1 MIKTI
6 QTYLKNE
13 EYKRLFD
20 NFMSLMTLQGLNYI
34 LPLITFPYLVR
45 VLGPEKFGLVSF
57 ASAFI
62 GYFVIISDYG
72 FNLSATREIAINREN
87 NEKLSEIF
95 SSVMIIKFILMI
107 LSFFLMLLIVF
118 SFDKFKA
125 DWKIYIFTFGI
136 VFGNFLF
143 PVWFFQGMEK
153 MRFITYLNILS
164 KLVFTVLIFLIIKNS
179 ADFIYVPLINSMGY
193 VLAGILSL
201 MVIIHHFRISF
212 TIPNFNS
219 LHSQLQQGKHIFISS
234 LSGNL
239 YGQGTTFILGLTA
252 SNEVIGY
259 YSVAERLA
267 KSIACLSQ
275 PIAQSIYP
283 YFSKLRHMD
292 FDKYLSSYKK
302 LFRYSLIFS
311 AGISLLT
318 LLFSKKL
325 YILISGYY
333 STIGI
338 NSLRIWSIAL
348 FFTFLNVILS
358 PMILSL
364 NMDRYQTTMYIF
376 VGISFLL
383 VCYTLSYFFGAIG
396 TSFTMLLVESL
407 IFIGSILIINRGVN
421 NAKQ

>member
-193 VLAGILSL
+193 
-201 MVIIHHFRISF
+201 
-212 TIPNFNS
+212 NS